1 MQGISIIV
9 VIISIIL
16 TAFPS
21 IAVAGKLLLWGM
33 VFIQIFRQQFSDTE
47 WKFNTSN
54 IYLIFLLLAWMLIRA
69 QNVFGLQNFMMFAL
83 LMFCYIS
90 SFKFKTISRIWLNI
104 IFVFVVVCS
113 LVFQVI
119 GENYIN
125 GNIGA
130 LITLILSALM
140 YIYFPKRRV
149 SIIILALITIIM
161 YGSRSVI
168 LSFGLSL
175 MVIFCVTRLKIKL
188 GFIMAALTITIGAT
202 IYTYWDLMMSA
213 DFNAMI
219 FEKTGKNFQS
229 GRNLI
234 WGAIFDYM
242 KGVIDY
248 CCQDKKVYDEISNQ
262 RLVSGVNCDGE
273 NAFAEFLATKKSYK
287 KTDGMNFYQYV
298 QSFSP
303 EENITPQKA
312 HEVALEFAERAWT
325 GYEVLVA
332 THCDVQHTHSHFVIN
347 SVSFE
352 NGKKLRQNPNTLN
365 PLRALSDE
373 ICRQH
378 NLSTLESYSKN
389 GIKISTREYRTA
401 VKGQS
406 WKFKLMNDIDK
417 AMNISGSKEDFI
429 NAMSIM
435 GYSVTWTDDRKY
447 ITYQCP
453 NKMKC
458 RDIKL
463 HNEKYLKGSMENE
476 FRYRQEQYFRK
487 SQTEEQQLTDGDR
500 TTIGRKMDHSQ

>member
-1 MQGISIIV
+1 MATVTYIRESKQSIS
-9 VIISIIL
+9 
-16 TAFPS
+16 A
-21 IAVAGKLLLWGM
+21 
-33 VFIQIFRQQFSDTE
+33 
-47 WKFNTSN
+47 
-54 IYLIFLLLAWMLIRA
+54 
-69 QNVFGLQNFMMFAL
+69 
-83 LMFCYIS
+83 
-90 SFKFKTISRIWLNI
+90 
-104 IFVFVVVCS
+104 
-113 LVFQVI
+113 
-119 GENYIN
+119 
-125 GNIGA
+125 
-130 LITLILSALM
+130 
-140 YIYFPKRRV
+140 
-149 SIIILALITIIM
+149 
-161 YGSRSVI
+161 
-168 LSFGLSL
+168 
-175 MVIFCVTRLKIKL
+175 
-188 GFIMAALTITIGAT
+188 
-202 IYTYWDLMMSA
+202 
-213 DFNAMI
+213 
-219 FEKTGKNFQS
+219 
-229 GRNLI
+229 
-234 WGAIFDYM
+234 M

-262 RLVSGVNCDGE
+262 RLVIGINCDGE
-273 NAFAEFLATKKSYK
+273 NAFKEFMATKKSYG

-303 EENITPQKA
+303 EENITPQQA
-312 HEVALEFAERAWT
+312 HEIAIEFAEKAWT

-332 THCDVQHTHSHFVIN
+332 THCDAQHIHSHFVIN

-352 NGKKLRQNPNTLN
+352 NGKKLRQNPNTLKS
-365 PLRALSDE
+365 LRAISDE

-378 NLSTLESYSKN
+378 NLSTLEPYSKD
-389 GIKISTREYRTA
+389 GMKILTREYRTA

-476 FRYRQEQYFRK
+476 FRYRQEQYFGK

-500 TTIGRKMDHSQ
+500 TALRRNESNFDSVTGQRGGTKSVENRNNLSAGAVQYDFKNLNGRPDGAISGENSGNQQRQYGINLEELSDGAEENFRTESERNQDGANTDDRIYPTGWEESRRVFEQYFAKRSGVGIGNSITSEEVNSADNIKMDSNNCAVLGSINSLAESLSRIIDDESEDEEERRKRIVAEQNGSDIGTLLGLTAGLIAGAISKKENIEYEEPDDSPTMQM